1 MSMRARITTP
11 GERCISTTRLGHRDK
26 ALVLSGG
33 DENAMDLSNADCMF
47 GLTTRLNG
55 VHPMLRILTTLKE
68 ATRLREEFGRPVNE
82 ATRLREEFR
91 IPFNEATRVQVEIY
105 RASTYLR
112 CMILLPVT
120 KYYETASCLAF
131 ADSVCSS
138 TCRSDDG
145 AMVMRA
151 PGTFQ
156 QRMLAL

>member
-1 MSMRARITTP
+1 MSMRAHNATS
-11 GERCISTTRLGHRDK
+11 GERCISTTGLGHRDK

-68 ATRLREEFGRPVNE
+68 ATRLREEF
-82 ATRLREEFR
+82 R

-112 CMILLPVT
+112 YMILLPVT
-120 KYYETASCLAF
+120 NYYETASCLAF